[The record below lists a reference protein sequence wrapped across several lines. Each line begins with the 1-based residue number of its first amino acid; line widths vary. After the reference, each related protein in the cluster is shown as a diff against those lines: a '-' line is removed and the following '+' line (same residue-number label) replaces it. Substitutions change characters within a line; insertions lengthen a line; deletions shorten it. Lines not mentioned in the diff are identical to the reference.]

1 METKKFKI
9 IEQKEDCVLLM
20 QIKGNN
26 VKYMVKDIEND
37 ILYMSY
43 DNLDGAKRVFDEYD
57 INKVREERKKVFEQ
71 WLKEF
76 AEA

>member
-1 METKKFKI
+1 MGINKFRI

-20 QIKGNN
+20 QIKGNR

-37 ILYMSY
+37 IIYMNY
-43 DNLDGAKRVFDEYD
+43 DNLDGAKKIFDEYD
-57 INKVREERKKVFEQ
+57 INKVREERRKVFEQ

>member
-1 METKKFKI
+1 MGIKKFKI

-20 QIKGNN
+20 QMKGNN

-37 ILYMSY
+37 IIYMNY
-43 DNLDGAKRVFDEYD
+43 DDLNGAKRVFDEYD
-57 INKVREERKKVFEQ
+57 INKVREERKNVFEQ

>member
-1 METKKFKI
+1 
-9 IEQKEDCVLLM
+9 
-20 QIKGNN
+20 
-26 VKYMVKDIEND
+26 MVKDIEND

-43 DNLDGAKRVFDEYD
+43 DNLDGAKKVFDEYD